1 MAKSG
6 QPKKFNSGNAL
17 IALFADFCDHVAE
30 ERDYAIVPSQTE
42 FCKWL
47 GRNYRDVTRRTI
59 YNSLNKYFPTIKKEF
74 EQLQGD
80 LIAQG
85 AMIGKY
91 QNTMA
96 IFALKNW
103 CAWQDKPG
111 EATSENEQQREL
123 LCAIKKAIEDAD

>member
-1 MAKSG
+1 MGRG

-17 IALFADFCDHVAE
+17 ISLFDDFCQYVIDE
-30 ERDYAIVPSQTE
+30 DYAIVPSQTE

-47 GRNYRDVTRRTI
+47 AKNFKDVTRRTI
-59 YNSLNKYFPTIKKEF
+59 YNSLNKYFPAIKKEF

-85 AMIGKY
+85 GMIGKY

-103 CAWQDKPG
+103 CAWQDKPSTDSD
-111 EATSENEQQREL
+111 EVM
-123 LCAIKKAIEDAD
+123 KKLDQIIGGIDAGTDK

>member
-1 MAKSG
+1 MGRG
-6 QPKKFNSGNAL
+6 QPRKFNSGNAL
-17 IALFADFCDHVAE
+17 IALFEEFCQHVIDE
-30 ERDYAIVPSQTE
+30 DYAIVPSQTE

-47 GRNYRDVTRRTI
+47 AKNFQDVTRRTI
-59 YNSLNKYFPTIKKEF
+59 YNSLNKYFPSIKKEF

-85 AMIGKY
+85 GMTGKY

-103 CAWQDKPG
+103 CAWQDKPSADND
-111 EATSENEQQREL
+111 EVM
-123 LCAIKKAIEDAD
+123 KKLDQIIGGIDAETDG